1 MLLFLFGSSGDHSVT
16 VVVFVSQEITML
28 LFLLGSSGDHSV
40 AVVVLVP
47 QELTVSLF
55 LCWFV
60 R

>member
-1 MLLFLFGSSGDHSVT
+1 MLLFLFGSSGDHSVA
-16 VVVFVSQEITML
+16 VVVLVPQEITML
-28 LFLLGSSGDHSV
+28 LFLFGSSGDHSV

>member
-1 MLLFLFGSSGDHSVT
+1 MLLFLF
-16 VVVFVSQEITML
+16 
-28 LFLLGSSGDHSV
+28 GSSGDHSV

-47 QELTVSLF
+47 QELTLSLF